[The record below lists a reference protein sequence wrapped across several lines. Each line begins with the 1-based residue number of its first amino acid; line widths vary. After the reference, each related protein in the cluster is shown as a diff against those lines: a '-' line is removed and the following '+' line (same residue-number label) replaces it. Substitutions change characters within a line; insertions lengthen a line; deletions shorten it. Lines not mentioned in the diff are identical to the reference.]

1 VCLTYYKFTCV
12 TLGDM
17 ITSVGAE
24 PECHVT
30 GAMTAMVVQQHCLLI
45 SHTCP
50 VSVRSYPPDL
60 RHVIPSPLL
69 FLPSVGYDSSAS
81 VRRRVRRRQWPG
93 STSPTAAATKSKLR
107 LVRGLVV
114 LRCSTGASHPHS
126 HYSSPLHPTA
136 AASLLL
142 TLSLHYYHSCIP
154 PLLPSNTP
162 APRPFS
168 LFPVSSP

>member
-1 VCLTYYKFTCV
+1 
-12 TLGDM
+12 M

-24 PECHVT
+24 PEYV
-30 GAMTAMVVQQHCLLI
+30 TAMVVQQHCLLI

-60 RHVIPSPLL
+60 RRVIPSPLL

-93 STSPTAAATKSKLR
+93 STSPTAAATKSKLL

-126 HYSSPLHPTA
+126 HYSSPLHRTA

-142 TLSLHYYHSCIP
+142 TLTLHYYHSCIP